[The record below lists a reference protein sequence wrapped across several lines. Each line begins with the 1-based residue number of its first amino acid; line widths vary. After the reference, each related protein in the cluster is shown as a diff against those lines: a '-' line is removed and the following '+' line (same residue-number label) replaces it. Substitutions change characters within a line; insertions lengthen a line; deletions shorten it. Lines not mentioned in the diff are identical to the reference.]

1 MQVQI
6 TQGLTELEVLARRQ
20 RGEGNEVDLGTSRS
34 YLDIV
39 RANLFTF
46 FNNILFTIGVALVVL
61 GRVNDAL
68 TSVGLG
74 LVNAIIST
82 IQELYAKRKLD
93 RIALVTRPTVTVL
106 RDGQEKVID
115 PADLVR
121 GDILRVRGGD
131 QIVADGIVISEGR
144 LEMDE
149 SLLSGESDLVSK
161 HARDTLFS
169 GSFCVAGDAYYEAEK
184 VGTASFANQ
193 LTAAARKFEFVK
205 TPLQKEIDFA
215 VRVVM
220 LLVTLMSILIL
231 LAAVLEKLPFIR
243 LVQISAVLTGQ
254 VPYGLFF
261 MIVVAYA
268 LGAAGIARQGALA
281 QRVNA
286 IESLSNVDVLCLD
299 KTGTLTTNRLRY
311 QDIQPLGGRSRDEVE
326 RLLGDFVRS
335 VSVTN
340 RTTEAIIAG
349 CQGEKRN
356 LLDEVFFTSSRKWSA
371 LSFGGDER
379 RGVYVLGATE
389 MLKPYLP
396 AEAMAEDA
404 LLSAHVKT
412 WSEAGLRVLVFA
424 HNSGVTALRDEKG
437 QPHLPALIPLGVISL
452 VDELRPGARE
462 TLSEFGRLGI
472 RIKMISG
479 DDPQAVAALAKQAG
493 FVQDIM
499 LVSGLELD
507 QMSEDEFN
515 RAAAEATIFGRISP
529 KQKEKIVGSLI
540 AQGDY
545 VAMMG
550 DGLNDVLSLKK
561 AKLGIAMQ
569 SGSSATRNVADIVLL
584 NDSFAALPP
593 AFQEG
598 KRIVSGMASAMY
610 LFLTRVATT
619 TLIIIAISIVGLG
632 FPFEPA
638 HVALTIFTV
647 GIPSFFLIRWAR
659 PKTGQTDLLWS
670 LVRFVIPVAILTML
684 IGVALYTFSYTRVLE
699 KFETYQIPPQVV
711 QHFEE
716 FTGLTYN
723 VNEFRPAAATIVAQ
737 TVLSIFISVTAFLLI
752 LFLEPPV
759 RFFTGWTHQSP
770 DKRPTLLALGL
781 LLIFVIV
788 IITPDLSHYFALFP
802 LGPGMAI
809 ILGIAIFLWV
819 FALRTIWRTHLFDSF
834 FTLSRD

>member
-1 MQVQI
+1 
-6 TQGLTELEVLARRQ
+6 
-20 RGEGNEVDLGTSRS
+20 
-34 YLDIV
+34 
-39 RANLFTF
+39 
-46 FNNILFTIGVALVVL
+46 
-61 GRVNDAL
+61 
-68 TSVGLG
+68 
-74 LVNAIIST
+74 
-82 IQELYAKRKLD
+82 
-93 RIALVTRPTVTVL
+93 
-106 RDGQEKVID
+106 
-115 PADLVR
+115 
-121 GDILRVRGGD
+121 
-131 QIVADGIVISEGR
+131 
-144 LEMDE
+144 MDE

-169 GSFCVAGDAYYEAEK
+169 GSFCAAGDAYYEAEK

-231 LAAVLEKLPFIR
+231 LAAVLENLPFIR

-268 LGAAGIARQGALA
+268 LGAAGMARQGALA
-281 QRVNA
+281 QQVNA

-311 QDIQPLGGRSRDEVE
+311 QGVQPLGGRSRDEVE

-335 VSVTN
+335 TSVTN
-340 RTTEAIIAG
+340 RTSEAMIAG
-349 CQGEKRN
+349 CQGEKRAP
-356 LLDEVFFTSSRKWSA
+356 LDEVFFTSSRKWSA
-371 LSFGGDER
+371 LSLGGDER
-379 RGVYVLGATE
+379 QGVYVLGAME

-404 LLSAHVKT
+404 LLPARVKT

-437 QPHLPALIPLGVISL
+437 QPHLPTLTPLGVISL
-452 VDELRPGARE
+452 GDELRPGARE
-462 TLSEFGRLGI
+462 TLAEFGRLGI

-493 FVQDIM
+493 FAQDIM

-529 KQKEKIVGSLI
+529 KQKEKIVDSLI

-545 VAMMG
+545 VAMLG
-550 DGLNDVLSLKK
+550 DGVNDVLSLKK

-569 SGSSATRNVADIVLL
+569 SGSSATRNVADMVLL

-638 HVALTIFTV
+638 HVALTVFTV
-647 GIPSFFLIRWAR
+647 GIPSLFLIRWAR
-659 PKTGQTDLLWS
+659 PQARQVDLLPS
-670 LVRFVIPVAILTML
+670 LLRFVIPAAILTML
-684 IGVALYTFSYTRVLE
+684 FGVALYTFYYTRVLE
-699 KFETYQIPPQVV
+699 KMDTYQIPLQVI

-716 FTGLTYN
+716 FTGLTYA
-723 VNEFRPAAATIVAQ
+723 VDEKFRPAAASIVAQ

-770 DKRPTLLALGL
+770 DKRPALLALGL
-781 LLIFVIV
+781 FLAFVVV
-788 IITPDLSHYFALFP
+788 ILTPDLAYYFALFP
-802 LGPGMAI
+802 VGRGVAI
-809 ILGIAIFLWV
+809 ILGIVIFLWV
-819 FALRTIWRTHLFDSF
+819 LALRTIWRTHLFASF
-834 FTLSRD
+834 FTLPRD